1 MRPLLFASRMAF
13 ICNILFLLCLVIQHT
28 HDFLPN
34 NEISALVLL
43 LGWMVAPVQNMVA
56 NFWYGLVLLS
66 KSSIRIPNWIAIF
79 NAILLL
85 IQFFVYFI
93 LPS

>member
-13 ICNILFLLCLVIQHT
+13 ICNILFLLCLVIQRT
-28 HDFLPN
+28 YDFIPN
-34 NEISALVLL
+34 KEISALVLL
-43 LGWMVAPVQNMVA
+43 LGWMVAPIQNMVA
-56 NFWYGLVLLS
+56 NIWYGMVLLS
-66 KSSIRIPNWIAIF
+66 KSKIRITRWLAIF

>member
-13 ICNILFLLCLVIQHT
+13 ICNILFLLCLVIQRT
-28 HDFLPN
+28 YDFLPN
-34 NEISALVLL
+34 KEISGLVLL
-43 LGWMVAPVQNMVA
+43 LGWMVAPIQNMVA

-66 KSSIRIPNWIAIF
+66 KSTIRIPNWIAIF
-79 NAILLL
+79 NVVILL